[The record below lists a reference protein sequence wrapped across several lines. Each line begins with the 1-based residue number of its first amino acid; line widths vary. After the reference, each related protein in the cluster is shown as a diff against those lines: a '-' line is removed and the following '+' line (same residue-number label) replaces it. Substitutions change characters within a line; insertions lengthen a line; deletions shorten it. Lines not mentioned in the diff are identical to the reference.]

1 MNQDFDYI
9 PQNMQSSFEQYSPQP
24 TPPPKQ
30 GNAKGYAI
38 ASLCLGLG
46 AIFCTCILCCFYY
59 LAIFLS
65 IISIVMAFLSRRDN
79 GGRFSGMAVAGLILG
94 ICGLLFFL
102 FCLAVDITII
112 TMPVDEL
119 REIFAE

>member
-9 PQNMQSSFEQYSPQP
+9 PPNTQSSFEQYSPQQ
-24 TPPPKQ
+24 TPPQKQ

-46 AIFCTCILCCFYY
+46 AVFCTCIFCCIYY
-59 LAIFLS
+59 IAFVLS
-65 IISIVMAFLSRRDN
+65 IIAIVMAFLSRRDN
-79 GGRFSGMAVAGLILG
+79 GGKMSGMAVAGLILG

-119 REIFAE
+119 LEIFAD